1 MNIGPTDGQGN
12 GLLYVG
18 FNQDQGMAAV
28 ISKYLENAC
37 ITGISV
43 RCGSAS
49 RPSSWLNIRYSHI
62 RIFDFFNQNYHYD
75 LVSYENKKET
85 YLQTSEFANIEYIE
99 YANMPICIRCIF
111 AYSLL
116 CLNSHSQH
124 TKSIIISF
132 I

>member
-1 MNIGPTDGQGN
+1 MSMNIGPTDGQGN

-49 RPSSWLNIRYSHI
+49 AVIGR
-62 RIFDFFNQNYHYD
+62 
-75 LVSYENKKET
+75 ET
-85 YLQTSEFANIEYIE
+85 WYFQYFGGVI
-99 YANMPICIRCIF
+99 
-111 AYSLL
+111 
-116 CLNSHSQH
+116 
-124 TKSIIISF
+124 
-132 I
+132 